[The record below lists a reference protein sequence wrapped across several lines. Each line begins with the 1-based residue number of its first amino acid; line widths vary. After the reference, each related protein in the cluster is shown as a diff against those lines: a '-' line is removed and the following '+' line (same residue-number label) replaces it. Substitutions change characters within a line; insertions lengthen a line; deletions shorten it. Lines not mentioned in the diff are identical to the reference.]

1 MLQRTKNLT
10 EKMMMNR
17 RKVIQLLG
25 AGAIMPSVARAA
37 NDDEIFKLRYV
48 LSSAMYGNLPLDSVL
63 ASAAV
68 TGSESVDIWRKVH
81 ATHRE
86 QISAMGDDA
95 FHKLLLKHKT
105 KMSVSTCYP
114 LGPFKQDDEMK
125 WLKKN
130 GGAMTVCGSGNMGRK
145 DPVGEEAKKQV
156 KQFFEKLK
164 PHYEVAEELGVT
176 MAIENHKNSMLSSPD
191 SMRYFAELNPS
202 KNVGIAFAPH
212 HLYDAVDEIPKLIH
226 DIGNDQL
233 PFFYFQEYHP
243 SSKKKM
249 TKEEELKQM
258 PGFGSLDYV
267 PILAALKEIKFEG
280 LAEIFMHPVPRGIPI
295 LPTAKEISSVIN
307 KSRAYLEGCIAKV

>member
-1 MLQRTKNLT
+1 ML
-10 EKMMMNR
+10 
-17 RKVIQLLG
+17 
-25 AGAIMPSVARAA
+25 PSVTRAA
-37 NDDEIFKLRYV
+37 SDDGAFKLRYV

-63 ASAAV
+63 AEVAV

-86 QISAMGDDA
+86 QITAMGDDV
-95 FHKLLLKHKT
+95 FQKLLLKYKT

-114 LGPFKQDDEMK
+114 LGPYKQAGELK

-130 GGAMTVCGSGNMGRK
+130 GGAVTVCGSGNMGKR
-145 DPVGEEAKKQV
+145 DPVGAEAKKQV
-156 KQFFEKLK
+156 KSFFEKLK

-191 SMRYFAELNPS
+191 SIRYFVELNPS

-212 HLYDAVDEIPKLIH
+212 HLYDAVEEIPKLIH

-249 TKEEELKQM
+249 AKEEELKQM

-267 PILAALKEIKFEG
+267 PIVAALKKIKFDG
-280 LAEIFMHPVPRGIPI
+280 LSEIFMHPVPRGIPM
-295 LPTAKEISSVIN
+295 LPTAKEISSAIN
-307 KSRAYLEGCIAKV
+307 QSRDYLEGCLKKV